1 MGKQDEIPTG
11 YTRVTEILSS
21 YISFDNVPSES
32 LQKATTRGSRVHDHC
47 EYHALNLFVDEPDE
61 ECKEY
66 VNSFKKWF
74 DTMVDKVYH
83 TELRL
88 NHPIYKFSGKFDM
101 LVHIKSDPADIITVL
116 DIKTPQ
122 TKSLSWELQTAA
134 YQILLEDVLDFKIG
148 RRIAL
153 ILNKDGKIAKP
164 IEHTDHK
171 KDKDLFLKCVEIH
184 RFFKLKKKKCVD
196 NHLTSSE

>member
-1 MGKQDEIPTG
+1 MRKEDDIPTG

-47 EYHALNLFVDEPDE
+47 EYHALSLFVEEPDE
-61 ECKEY
+61 ECKLY
-66 VNSFKKWF
+66 VDSFKKWF
-74 DTMVDKVYH
+74 DLMVDKVYH
-83 TELRL
+83 TEMRL
-88 NHPIYKFSGKFDM
+88 NHPTYKFSGKFDM
-101 LVHIKSDPADIITVL
+101 LVHIKSDPADCITVL

-134 YQILLEDVLDFKIG
+134 YHILVEEVLGFKVE
-148 RRIAL
+148 RRMAL
-153 ILNKDGKIAKP
+153 ILNKDGRIAKP

-171 KDKDLFLKCVEIH
+171 KDKDLFLKAVEIH
-184 RFFKLKKKKCVD
+184 RFFKLKKKKWD
-196 NHLTSSE
+196 NNHLTSTE